1 VGAIA
6 DFLGGPDVVIAI
18 VKVVVAFA
26 ALLVATLLTIWFER
40 KVIADMQARIG
51 PNRWGPFGVLQTVAD
66 GIKLFFKEDVRPRY
80 ADRWTYGLAPVM
92 AAVPSFLAFAVIPFG
107 DHVTVGGERVDFI
120 VSDLNIGVLFFLAA
134 GSIGVYGVVLAGWA
148 SGSKYPLLGGIRSS
162 AQLISYEIALGLS
175 LVPIVL
181 VTNSLSTVDIV
192 AAQAGSVGNVDL
204 FDGTFLQG
212 VSELFEVIP
221 NWYIWSQWPAFLLFM
236 IAGIAETNRAPFDL
250 PEAETELIAGFH
262 TEYSG
267 IRFALFF
274 LGEYIHVVVISAM
287 AVTLFFGGWNG
298 PIVDAFLPWI
308 WPVGWFL
315 MKTIA
320 FVYLFIW
327 LRATLP
333 RLRYDRLMWL
343 GWKRLIPASLLW
355 IMVTAVVNVNP
366 EGVDE
371 QTLRNIRLAVFGALF
386 LLVLFVV
393 AKGDPRLK
401 QVVTPERPRSRRAQ
415 KQGVKSG
422 SS

>member
-1 VGAIA
+1 MGAIA

-18 VKVVVAFA
+18 VKVVVAFV
-26 ALLVATLLTIWFER
+26 ALLVATLMTVWFER
-40 KVIADMQARIG
+40 KVIADMQSRIG
-51 PNRWGPFGVLQTVAD
+51 PNRWGPFGLLQALAD

-107 DHVTVGGERVDFI
+107 DQVTVGGERIDFI
-120 VSDLNIGVLFFLAA
+120 VSDLNIGLLFFLAA

-192 AAQAGSVGNVDL
+192 TAQAGSVGNVDL

-212 VSELFEVIP
+212 VS
-221 NWYIWSQWPAFLLFM
+221 
-236 IAGIAETNRAPFDL
+236 
-250 PEAETELIAGFH
+250 ELIAGFH

-274 LGEYIHVVVISAM
+274 LGEYIHIVVISAM

-298 PIVDAFLPWI
+298 PIVDEFLPWL
-308 WPVGWFL
+308 WPVLWFL
-315 MKTIA
+315 AKTIG
-320 FVYLFIW
+320 FIYLFVW

-343 GWKRLIPASLLW
+343 GWKRLIPAALLW

-371 QTLRNIRLAVFGALF
+371 EVLRNIRLAVFGALF
-386 LLVLFVV
+386 LLVLLVV

-401 QVVTPERPRSRRAQ
+401 QV
-415 KQGVKSG
+415 
-422 SS
+422 